1 MRVYLIAMEG
11 VFKSCYLWRMKYLV
25 LYLLICSGAY
35 GQDLEAFRIFDAK
48 GKQVTF
54 QKMVSHVSQNQVV
67 LFGEFHDNPISHWL
81 ELHVLMELNKRHA
94 GPKLAVGFEM
104 FELHQVKALDRY
116 IATKSY
122 KALKDSTELWTN
134 FKTDYKPVLDS
145 AIAYGNIPFAANVTR
160 KYASLVFK
168 KGLQALD
175 SLPAE
180 QKQLMAPLPFP
191 FDSTLTQYVELINMG
206 REMHASGINFAHAQ
220 AIKDA
225 TMGYSI
231 VQQLKKSELVYFLNG
246 AFHSDFH
253 QGIMWYVQ
261 QYAPGTKV
269 GTITTVSQKDVRK
282 LDKSHL
288 NRADFIIVVNETMTS
303 TH

>member
-1 MRVYLIAMEG
+1 
-11 VFKSCYLWRMKYLV
+11 MKYLV
-25 LYLLICSGAY
+25 ICLLFCSGVY
-35 GQDLEAFRIFDAK
+35 GQDLEAFRIFDAN
-48 GKQVTF
+48 GKEVSF
-54 QKMVSHVSQNQVV
+54 QKMMTKASQNQVI

-81 ELHVLMELNKRHA
+81 ELNVLMELNKYVK

-104 FELHQVKALDRY
+104 FELHQEKVLNDY
-116 IATKSY
+116 ISNRSY

-134 FKTDYKPVLDS
+134 FKTDYKPILDS
-145 AIAYGNIPFAANVTR
+145 AIAQGNIPFAANVTR

-168 KGLQALD
+168 KGLAALD
-175 SLPAE
+175 SLPDG
-180 QKQLMAPLPFP
+180 QKKLMAPLPFP
-191 FDSTLTQYVELINMG
+191 FDSTLTQYVELIEMG
-206 REMHASGINFAHAQ
+206 KEMHASGINFAHAQ

-231 VQQLKKSELVYFLNG
+231 AQHVKKGEKVFFLNG

-253 QGIMWYVQ
+253 QGIMWYIH
-261 QYAPGTKV
+261 QYVPGTKV

-282 LDKSHL
+282 LQKEHL
-288 NRADFIIVVNETMTS
+288 NRADFIVVVNETMLS

>member
-1 MRVYLIAMEG
+1 
-11 VFKSCYLWRMKYLV
+11 MKYLV
-25 LYLLICSGAY
+25 ICLLIGFGSQA
-35 GQDLEAFRIFDAK
+35 QDLEAFRIFDAK
-48 GKQVTF
+48 GKEVSF
-54 QKMVSHVSQNQVV
+54 GKMMAKVSQNQVV

-81 ELHVLMELNKRHA
+81 ELNVLMELNKHA
-94 GPKLAVGFEM
+94 KGPKLAVGFEM
-104 FELHQVKALDRY
+104 FELHQAKALNDY
-116 IATKSY
+116 IRNKSY

-145 AIAYGNIPFAANVTR
+145 AIAQGNIPFAANVTR

-168 KGLQALD
+168 KGLSALD
-175 SLPAE
+175 TLPE
-180 QKQLMAPLPFP
+180 DQKKWMAPLPFP
-191 FDSTLTQYVELINMG
+191 FDSTLTQYVELIEMG
-206 REMHASGINFAHAQ
+206 KEMHASGINFAYAQ

-231 VQQLKKSELVYFLNG
+231 TQHIKAGKNVYFLNG

-261 QYAPGTKV
+261 HYAPGTSV

-282 LDKSHL
+282 LQKEHL
-288 NRADFIIVVNETMTS
+288 NRADFIVVVNETMLS

>member
-1 MRVYLIAMEG
+1 
-11 VFKSCYLWRMKYLV
+11 MKYLV
-25 LYLLICSGAY
+25 LCLLMCSGAY
-35 GQDLEAFRIFDAK
+35 AQDLEAFRIFDSK
-48 GKQVTF
+48 GKEVSF
-54 QKMVSHVSQNQVV
+54 QKMMTTLSRNQVV

-81 ELHVLMELNKRHA
+81 EVHVLLELNKQVT
-94 GPKLAVGFEM
+94 GSKLAVGFEM
-104 FELHQVKALDRY
+104 FELHQAKALNDY
-116 IATKSY
+116 ITNKSY

-145 AIAYGNIPFAANVTR
+145 AIARGNIPFAANVTR

-168 KGLQALD
+168 KGLAALD
-175 SLPAE
+175 SLPE
-180 QKQLMAPLPFP
+180 NQKKLMAPLPFP
-191 FDSTLTQYVELINMG
+191 FDSTLTQYVELIEMG
-206 REMHASGINFAHAQ
+206 KEMHASGINFAYAQ

-225 TMGYSI
+225 TMGHSI
-231 VQQLKKSELVYFLNG
+231 VQHVKNGEKVYFLNG

-261 QYAPGTKV
+261 QYLPGTSV

-282 LDKSHL
+282 LQKEHL
-288 NRADFIIVVNETMTS
+288 NRADFIVVVNETMTS

>member
-1 MRVYLIAMEG
+1 
-11 VFKSCYLWRMKYLV
+11 MKYLLFSLFV
-25 LYLLICSGAY
+25 YTSSFA
-35 GQDLEAFRIFDAK
+35 QDLEAFRIFDSK

-54 QKMVSHVSQNQVV
+54 QKMMGKLSANQVV

-81 ELHVLMELNKRHA
+81 ELNVLLELNKKYT
-94 GPKLAVGFEM
+94 GKELAVGFEM
-104 FELHQVKALDRY
+104 LELHQVKVLNDY
-116 IATKSY
+116 IANRSY

-145 AIAYGNIPFAANVTR
+145 AIQLGNIPFAANITR

-168 KGLQALD
+168 KGLAALD
-175 SLPAE
+175 TLPE
-180 QKQLMAPLPFP
+180 SQKKLMAPLPFP

-206 REMHASGINFAHAQ
+206 KEMHASGINFAYAQ

-231 VQQLKKSELVYFLNG
+231 VQYLKTARLVYFLNG

-282 LDKSHL
+282 LEKEHL
-288 NRADFIIVVNETMTS
+288 NRADFIIVVSETMTS

>member
-1 MRVYLIAMEG
+1 
-11 VFKSCYLWRMKYLV
+11 MKHLV
-25 LYLLICSGAY
+25 LCLLICTGSYA
-35 GQDLEAFRIFDAK
+35 QDLEAFRIFDSK
-48 GKQVTF
+48 GKPVSF
-54 QKMVSHVSQNQVV
+54 QKMMTGISAKQVV

-81 ELHVLMELNKRHA
+81 ELNVLLELNKKTT

-116 IATKSY
+116 ISGKSY

-168 KGLQALD
+168 KGLAALD
-175 SLPAE
+175 TLPEE
-180 QKQLMAPLPFP
+180 QKKLMAPLPFP

-206 REMHASGINFAHAQ
+206 KEMHASGINFAYAQ

-225 TMGYSI
+225 TMGHSI
-231 VQQLKKSELVYFLNG
+231 AEQVKRGKTVYFLNG

-253 QGIMWYVQ
+253 QGIAWYVL
-261 QYAPGTKV
+261 QYAPGTSV

-282 LDKSHL
+282 LQKEHL
-288 NRADFIIVVNETMTS
+288 GRADFIVVVNETMTA

>member
-1 MRVYLIAMEG
+1 
-11 VFKSCYLWRMKYLV
+11 MKYLV
-25 LYLLICSGAY
+25 FCLLICSGSYA
-35 GQDLEAFRIFDAK
+35 QNLEAFRIFDSK
-48 GKQVTF
+48 GKEVSF
-54 QKMVSHVSQNQVV
+54 QKMMAKISQNQVV

-81 ELHVLMELNKRHA
+81 EVNVLMELNKQTS

-104 FELHQVKALDRY
+104 FELHQVKALNEY
-116 IATKSY
+116 IKNKSY

-134 FKTDYKPVLDS
+134 FKTDYKPVLDT
-145 AIAYGNIPFAANVTR
+145 AIAQGNIPFAANVTR

-168 KGLQALD
+168 KGLAALD
-175 SLPAE
+175 TLPE
-180 QKQLMAPLPFP
+180 NQKKLMAPLPFP
-191 FDSTLTQYVELINMG
+191 FDSTLTQYVELIEMG
-206 REMHASGINFAHAQ
+206 KEMHASGINFAYAQ

-231 VQQLKKSELVYFLNG
+231 SQHLKNGEKVYFLNG

-261 QYAPGTKV
+261 QYLPGTTV

-282 LDKSHL
+282 LQKEHL
-288 NRADFIIVVNETMTS
+288 NRADFIVVVNETMGS

>member
-1 MRVYLIAMEG
+1 
-11 VFKSCYLWRMKYLV
+11 MKYLV
-25 LYLLICSGAY
+25 FCLLICSGSYA
-35 GQDLEAFRIFDAK
+35 QDLEAFRIFDSK
-48 GKQVTF
+48 GKEVSF
-54 QKMVSHVSQNQVV
+54 QKMMAKISQNQVV

-81 ELHVLMELNKRHA
+81 EVNVLMELNKQTN

-104 FELHQVKALDRY
+104 FELHQVKALNEY
-116 IATKSY
+116 IKNKSY

-134 FKTDYKPVLDS
+134 FKTDYKPVLDT
-145 AIAYGNIPFAANVTR
+145 AIAHGNIPFAANVTR

-168 KGLQALD
+168 KGLAVLD
-175 SLPAE
+175 TLPE
-180 QKQLMAPLPFP
+180 NQKKLMAPLPFP
-191 FDSTLTQYVELINMG
+191 FDSTLTQYVELIEMG
-206 REMHASGINFAHAQ
+206 KEMHASGINFAYAQ

-231 VQQLKKSELVYFLNG
+231 SQHLKNGEKVYFLNG

-261 QYAPGTKV
+261 QYVPGTTV

-282 LDKSHL
+282 LQKEHL
-288 NRADFIIVVNETMTS
+288 NRADFIVVVNETMTS

>member
-1 MRVYLIAMEG
+1 MKTILLALLVYSSSYA
-11 VFKSCYLWRMKYLV
+11 
-25 LYLLICSGAY
+25 
-35 GQDLEAFRIFDAK
+35 QDLEAFRIFDSK
-48 GKQVTF
+48 GKQVSF
-54 QKMVSHVSQNQVV
+54 QKMMNQVSANQV
-67 LFGEFHDNPISHWL
+67 ILFGEFHDNPISHWM
-81 ELHVLMELNKRHA
+81 ELNVLMELNK
-94 GPKLAVGFEM
+94 KTKSSQLAVGFEM
-104 FELHQVKALDRY
+104 FELHQIKALNNY
-116 IATKSY
+116 ISNKSY
-122 KALKDSTELWTN
+122 KALKDSTELWSN

-145 AIAYGNIPFAANVTR
+145 AIAFGNTPFAANVMR

-168 KGLQALD
+168 KGLSALD
-175 SLPAE
+175 TLPE
-180 QKQLMAPLPFP
+180 DQMKLMAPLPFP

-206 REMHASGINFAHAQ
+206 KEMHASGINFAYAQ

-225 TMGYSI
+225 TMAYSI
-231 VQQLKKSELVYFLNG
+231 VAQLKKSKQVFFLNG

-261 QYAPGTKV
+261 HYLPGAKV

-282 LDKSHL
+282 LEKEHL

>member
-1 MRVYLIAMEG
+1 
-11 VFKSCYLWRMKYLV
+11 MKYLV
-25 LYLLICSGAY
+25 FCLLFCSGAY
-35 GQDLEAFRIFDAK
+35 AQDLEAFRIFDSK
-48 GKQVTF
+48 GKEVSF
-54 QKMVSHVSQNQVV
+54 QKMMSNISQNQVI

-81 ELHVLMELNKRHA
+81 ELNVLMELNKKIK

-104 FELHQVKALDRY
+104 FELHQVKALNDY

-134 FKTDYKPVLDS
+134 FKTDYKPILDS
-145 AIAYGNIPFAANVTR
+145 AIAQGNIPFAANVTR

-168 KGLQALD
+168 KGLTALD
-175 SLPAE
+175 TLSEE
-180 QKQLMAPLPFP
+180 QKKLMAPLPFP
-191 FDSTLTQYVELINMG
+191 FDSTLTQYVELIEMG
-206 REMHASGINFAHAQ
+206 KEMHASGINFAHAQ

-225 TMGYSI
+225 TMAYSI
-231 VQQLKKSELVYFLNG
+231 VQQVTKGKLVYFLNG

-253 QGIMWYVQ
+253 QGIMWYVEH
-261 QYAPGTKV
+261 YAPGITV

-282 LDKSHL
+282 LQKEHL
-288 NRADFIIVVNETMTS
+288 NRADFIVVVNETMGS

>member
-1 MRVYLIAMEG
+1 
-11 VFKSCYLWRMKYLV
+11 MKN
-25 LYLLICSGAY
+25 LLFCILLCSGAY
-35 GQDLEAFRIFDAK
+35 GQDLEAFRIFDSK
-48 GKQVTF
+48 GKQVSF
-54 QKMVSHVSQNQVV
+54 QKMMTGVSGNQVV

-81 ELHVLMELNKRHA
+81 ELHVLMALNKQAA
-94 GPKLAVGFEM
+94 GSKLAVGFEM
-104 FELHQVKALDRY
+104 FELHQVKPLNAY
-116 IATKSY
+116 IANKSY
-122 KALKDSTELWTN
+122 KALKDSTELWSN
-134 FKTDYKPVLDS
+134 FKTDYKPILDS
-145 AIAYGNIPFAANVTR
+145 AIAYGNTPFAANVTR

-168 KGLQALD
+168 KGLAALD
-175 SLPAE
+175 SLPAD
-180 QKQLMAPLPFP
+180 QKKLMAPLPFP
-191 FDSTLTQYVELINMG
+191 FDSTLTQYVELIEMG
-206 REMHASGINFAHAQ
+206 KEMHASGINFAYAQ

-231 VQQLKKSELVYFLNG
+231 AEHVKKGERVYFLNG

-253 QGIMWYVQ
+253 QGIMWYVK

-282 LDKSHL
+282 LQKEHL

>member
-1 MRVYLIAMEG
+1 
-11 VFKSCYLWRMKYLV
+11 MKT
-25 LYLLICSGAY
+25 LLICLVLCSHAY
-35 GQDLEAFRIFDAK
+35 AQDLEAFRIFDSK
-48 GKQVTF
+48 GKPVSF
-54 QKMVSHVSQNQVV
+54 QKMMAKLSTNQVV

-81 ELHVLMELNKRHA
+81 ELNVLMELNKKTS
-94 GPKLAVGFEM
+94 GPKLGVGFEM
-104 FELHQVKALDRY
+104 FELHQVKALNAY

-145 AIAYGNIPFAANVTR
+145 AIAYGNAPFAANVTR

-168 KGLQALD
+168 KGLPVLD
-175 SLPAE
+175 SLPAD
-180 QKQLMAPLPFP
+180 QKKLMAPLPFP

-206 REMHASGINFAHAQ
+206 REMHASGINFAYAQ

-231 VQQLKKSELVYFLNG
+231 VQQLKKSEQVFFLNG

-253 QGIMWYVQ
+253 QGIGWYVQ
-261 QYAPGTKV
+261 QYVPGTSV

-282 LDKSHL
+282 LEKEHL
-288 NRADFIIVVNETMTS
+288 NRADYIIVVNETMTA

>member
-1 MRVYLIAMEG
+1 
-11 VFKSCYLWRMKYLV
+11 MKYLV
-25 LYLLICSGAY
+25 FCLLLCSGAY
-35 GQDLEAFRIFDAK
+35 AQNLEAFRIFDAK
-48 GKQVTF
+48 GKEVSF
-54 QKMVSHVSQNQVV
+54 GKMMSGISANQVV

-81 ELHVLMELNKRHA
+81 ELNVLLQLNERVK
-94 GPKLAVGFEM
+94 GSELAVGFEM
-104 FELHQVKALDRY
+104 FELHQVKALEKY
-116 IATKSY
+116 VTGKSY
-122 KALKDSTELWTN
+122 KALKDSTELWAN

-145 AIAYGNIPFAANVTR
+145 AISYGNVPFAANVTR

-175 SLPAE
+175 SLPE
-180 QKQLMAPLPFP
+180 NEKKLMVPLPFP
-191 FDSTLTQYVELINMG
+191 FDSTLSQYVELINMG
-206 REMHASGINFAHAQ
+206 KEMHASGMNFALAQ

-231 VQQLKKSELVYFLNG
+231 VQQLKKSKLVYFLNG
-246 AFHSDFH
+246 AFHSDYH
-253 QGIMWYVQ
+253 QGIMWYAQ
-261 QYAPGTKV
+261 KYAPGTKV

-282 LDKSHL
+282 LEKQHL

>member
-1 MRVYLIAMEG
+1 
-11 VFKSCYLWRMKYLV
+11 MKYLV
-25 LYLLICSGAY
+25 ICLLLCSGAY
-35 GQDLEAFRIFDAK
+35 AQDLEAFRIFDSR
-48 GKQVTF
+48 GKEVSF
-54 QKMVSHVSQNQVV
+54 QKMMNRISQNQVV

-81 ELHVLMELNKRHA
+81 ELNVLLELNKQVK

-104 FELHQVKALDRY
+104 FELHQVKALNNY

-145 AIAYGNIPFAANVTR
+145 AIARGNIPFAANVTR

-168 KGLQALD
+168 KGLAALD
-175 SLPAE
+175 TLPEE
-180 QKQLMAPLPFP
+180 QKKLMAPLPFP
-191 FDSTLTQYVELINMG
+191 FDSTLTQYVELIEMG
-206 REMHASGINFAHAQ
+206 KEMHASGINFAYAQ

-225 TMGYSI
+225 TMAYSI
-231 VQQLKKSELVYFLNG
+231 VQHVKKGEVVFFLNG

-253 QGIMWYVQ
+253 QGIMWYVE
-261 QYAPGTKV
+261 QYAKGTKV

-282 LDKSHL
+282 LQKEHL
-288 NRADFIIVVNETMTS
+288 NRADFIVVVNETMTA

>member
-1 MRVYLIAMEG
+1 
-11 VFKSCYLWRMKYLV
+11 MKYLV
-25 LYLLICSGAY
+25 LCLLMCSGAY
-35 GQDLEAFRIFDAK
+35 AQDLEAFRIFDSK
-48 GKQVTF
+48 GKEVSF
-54 QKMVSHVSQNQVV
+54 QKMMNKLSQNQVI

-81 ELHVLMELNKRHA
+81 ELNVLLELNKRVK

-104 FELHQVKALDRY
+104 FELHQVKALKDY

-145 AIAYGNIPFAANVTR
+145 AIVLGNIPFAANVPR

-168 KGLQALD
+168 KGLAALD
-175 SLPAE
+175 SLSPD
-180 QKQLMAPLPFP
+180 QKKLLAPLPFP
-191 FDSTLTQYVELINMG
+191 FDSTLTQYVDLIKMG
-206 REMHASGINFAHAQ
+206 KEMHASGMNFAYAQ

-231 VQQLKKSELVYFLNG
+231 SQHVKNGEKVYFLNG

-253 QGIMWYVQ
+253 QGIMWYVE
-261 QYAPGTKV
+261 QYAAGTKV

-282 LDKSHL
+282 LQKEHL
-288 NRADFIIVVNETMTS
+288 NRADFIVVVNETMLS

>member
-1 MRVYLIAMEG
+1 
-11 VFKSCYLWRMKYLV
+11 MKYLV
-25 LYLLICSGAY
+25 FCLLLCSVSY
-35 GQDLEAFRIFDAK
+35 GQDLEAFRIFDSK
-48 GKQVTF
+48 GKEVSF
-54 QKMVSHVSQNQVV
+54 SKMMSKVSQNQVV

-81 ELHVLMELNKRHA
+81 EVQVLMELNQKIT

-104 FELHQVKALDRY
+104 FELHQVKALNEY
-116 IATKSY
+116 IANKSY
-122 KALKDSTELWTN
+122 KALKDSTDLWVN

-145 AIAYGNIPFAANVTR
+145 AIARGNIPFAANVTR

-168 KGLQALD
+168 KGLAALD
-175 SLPAE
+175 TLPEE
-180 QKQLMAPLPFP
+180 QKKLMAPLPFP
-191 FDSTLTQYVELINMG
+191 FDSTLTQYVELIEMG
-206 REMHASGINFAHAQ
+206 KEMHASGINFAYAQ

-231 VQQLKKSELVYFLNG
+231 VQHLKNGAMVYFLNG

-261 QYAPGTKV
+261 KYAPGTTV

-282 LDKSHL
+282 LQKEHKD
-288 NRADFIIVVNETMTS
+288 RADFIVVVNETMIA

>member
-1 MRVYLIAMEG
+1 
-11 VFKSCYLWRMKYLV
+11 MKYLV
-25 LYLLICSGAY
+25 FCLLFCSGAY
-35 GQDLEAFRIFDAK
+35 AQDLEAFRIFDSK
-48 GKQVTF
+48 GKEVSF
-54 QKMVSHVSQNQVV
+54 QKMMSNISQNQVI

-81 ELHVLMELNKRHA
+81 ELNVLMDLNKKIK

-104 FELHQVKALDRY
+104 FELHQVKALNDY

-134 FKTDYKPVLDS
+134 FKTDYKPILDS
-145 AIAYGNIPFAANVTR
+145 AIAQGNIPFAANVTR

-168 KGLQALD
+168 KGLTALD
-175 SLPAE
+175 TLSEE
-180 QKQLMAPLPFP
+180 QKKLMAPLPFP
-191 FDSTLTQYVELINMG
+191 FDSTLTQYVELIEMG
-206 REMHASGINFAHAQ
+206 KEMHASGINFAHAQ

-225 TMGYSI
+225 TMAYSI
-231 VQQLKKSELVYFLNG
+231 VQQVTKGKLVYFLNG

-253 QGIMWYVQ
+253 QGIMWYVEH
-261 QYAPGTKV
+261 YAPGITV

-282 LDKSHL
+282 LQKEHL
-288 NRADFIIVVNETMTS
+288 NRADFIVVVNETMGS

>member
-1 MRVYLIAMEG
+1 
-11 VFKSCYLWRMKYLV
+11 MKT
-25 LYLLICSGAY
+25 LLICLLLCSGAY
-35 GQDLEAFRIFDAK
+35 AQDLEAFRIFDSK
-48 GKQVTF
+48 GKQVSF
-54 QKMVSHVSQNQVV
+54 QKMMAKVSSNQVI

-81 ELHVLMELNKRHA
+81 ELNVLMSLNEKKQGSRL
-94 GPKLAVGFEM
+94 GVGFEM
-104 FELHQVKALDRY
+104 FELHQVKALNDY

-122 KALKDSTELWTN
+122 KALKDSTELWAN

-145 AIAYGNIPFAANVTR
+145 AIAYGNSPFAANVTR

-168 KGLQALD
+168 KGLAVLD
-175 SLPAE
+175 SLPADE
-180 QKQLMAPLPFP
+180 KKLMAPLPFP
-191 FDSTLTQYVELINMG
+191 FDSTLSQYVELIDMG
-206 REMHASGINFAHAQ
+206 REMHASGINFAYAQ

-231 VQQLKKSELVYFLNG
+231 VQQLQKNKQVYFLNG

-253 QGIMWYVQ
+253 QGIMWYIQ
-261 QYAPGTKV
+261 QYAAGTTV

-282 LDKSHL
+282 LEKEHV
-288 NRADFIIVVNETMTS
+288 NRADYIIVVNETMLS

>member
-1 MRVYLIAMEG
+1 
-11 VFKSCYLWRMKYLV
+11 MKYLV
-25 LYLLICSGAY
+25 FCLLFCSGAY
-35 GQDLEAFRIFDAK
+35 AQDLEAFRIFDSK
-48 GKQVTF
+48 GKEVSF
-54 QKMVSHVSQNQVV
+54 QKMMSNISQSQVI

-81 ELHVLMELNKRHA
+81 ELNVLMELNKKIK

-104 FELHQVKALDRY
+104 FELHQVKALNDY

-134 FKTDYKPVLDS
+134 FKTDYKPILDS
-145 AIAYGNIPFAANVTR
+145 AIAQGNIPFAANVTR

-168 KGLQALD
+168 KGLTALD
-175 SLPAE
+175 TLSEE
-180 QKQLMAPLPFP
+180 QKKLMAPLPFP
-191 FDSTLTQYVELINMG
+191 FDSTLTQYVELIEMG
-206 REMHASGINFAHAQ
+206 KEMHASGINFAHAQ

-225 TMGYSI
+225 TMAYSI
-231 VQQLKKSELVYFLNG
+231 VQQVTKGKLVYFLNG

-253 QGIMWYVQ
+253 QGIMWYVEH
-261 QYAPGTKV
+261 YAPGITV

-282 LDKSHL
+282 LQKEHL
-288 NRADFIIVVNETMTS
+288 NRADFIVVVNETMGS

>member
-1 MRVYLIAMEG
+1 
-11 VFKSCYLWRMKYLV
+11 MKYFLIC
-25 LYLLICSGAY
+25 LLLCSGAY
-35 GQDLEAFRIFDAK
+35 AQELEAFRIFDSR
-48 GKQVTF
+48 GKEVSF
-54 QKMVSHVSQNQVV
+54 GKMMARVSQNQVV

-81 ELHVLMELNKRHA
+81 EWNVLMELNKKVQ

-104 FELHQVKALDRY
+104 FELHQEKALNDY
-116 IATKSY
+116 IVNKSY
-122 KALKDSTELWTN
+122 RVLKDSTELWTN

-145 AIAYGNIPFAANVTR
+145 AISRGNIPFAANVTR

-168 KGLQALD
+168 KGLSALD
-175 SLPAE
+175 SLPE
-180 QKQLMAPLPFP
+180 DEKKWMAPLPFP
-191 FDSTLTQYVELINMG
+191 FDSTLTQYVELIRMG
-206 REMHASGINFAHAQ
+206 KEMHASGINFAYAQ

-231 VQQLKKSELVYFLNG
+231 MQHLKKGEMVYFLNG

-253 QGIMWYVQ
+253 QGIMWYIG

-282 LDKSHL
+282 LQKEHL
-288 NRADFIIVVNETMTS
+288 NRADFIVVVNETMLS

>member
-1 MRVYLIAMEG
+1 
-11 VFKSCYLWRMKYLV
+11 MKYLIIC
-25 LYLLICSGAY
+25 LLICSGAY
-35 GQDLEAFRIFDAK
+35 GQGLEAFRIFDSK
-48 GKQVTF
+48 GKEVSF
-54 QKMVSHVSQNQVV
+54 QKMMTKVSQNQVV

-81 ELHVLMELNKRHA
+81 EVNVLMELNKQTT

-104 FELHQVKALDRY
+104 FELHQVKALNDY
-116 IATKSY
+116 IKNKSY

-145 AIAYGNIPFAANVTR
+145 AVAQGNVPFAANVTR

-168 KGLQALD
+168 KGLAALD
-175 SLPAE
+175 TLPE
-180 QKQLMAPLPFP
+180 DQKKLMAPLPFP
-191 FDSTLTQYVELINMG
+191 FDSTLSQYVELIEMG
-206 REMHASGINFAHAQ
+206 KEMHASGINFAYAQ

-231 VQQLKKSELVYFLNG
+231 AEHVKSGQKVYFLNG

-261 QYAPGTKV
+261 QYVPGTTV

-282 LDKSHL
+282 LQKEHL
-288 NRADFIIVVNETMTS
+288 NRADFIVVVNETMTS